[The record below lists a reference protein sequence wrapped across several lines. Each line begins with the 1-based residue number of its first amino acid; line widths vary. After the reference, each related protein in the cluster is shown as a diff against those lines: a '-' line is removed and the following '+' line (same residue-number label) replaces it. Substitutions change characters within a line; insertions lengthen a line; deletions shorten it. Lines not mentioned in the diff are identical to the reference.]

1 MAAGINDAHFLT
13 ETGSSDEE
21 IVFEGPSEA
30 VPSPEAAELPE
41 LEFLSDLI
49 EWPTQGD
56 TEETRGPPAVFSC
69 EGCNR
74 LVPFHELPQATRASM
89 HFHKYNPQAPSRIKK
104 DGKQSSRWIC
114 EACKDGNRDRH
125 GYDPQGP
132 KCIACQ
138 IQLHEGVNC
147 SRTMRKKPKD
157 HRYCTNC
164 RLPRS

>member
-1 MAAGINDAHFLT
+1 MAAGINDAHFST

-30 VPSPEAAELPE
+30 VPSPEAAELSE

-74 LVPFHELPQATRASM
+74 VVPFHELPQATRASM
-89 HFHKYNPQAPSRIKK
+89 HFHKLRVLCKLRSQGRPS
-104 DGKQSSRWIC
+104 
-114 EACKDGNRDRH
+114 
-125 GYDPQGP
+125 
-132 KCIACQ
+132 
-138 IQLHEGVNC
+138 
-147 SRTMRKKPKD
+147 
-157 HRYCTNC
+157 
-164 RLPRS
+164 